1 MLIHFSSLYI
11 YFLPYLLWQ
20 EVELCKNS
28 HQDKLGLMVC
38 YRTDDEED
46 LGIYVGEVWRGAAAG
61 FGTQSP
67 RTVLVKL
74 CGLSTKPVQDLGL
87 PRDPNYALGVTV
99 GCWCQAQGGYDF
111 SISRETVMLTCSQTS
126 KI

>member
-1 MLIHFSSLYI
+1 
-11 YFLPYLLWQ
+11 
-20 EVELCKNS
+20 
-28 HQDKLGLMVC
+28 MVC